1 MLRDMFH
8 GVTEQLIRYQA
19 KGELDQP
26 TVAMFQHILNLISA
40 MIREMEPN
48 E

>member
-1 MLRDMFH
+1 LLRDIFH

-19 KGELDQP
+19 DQKLDQP
-26 TVAMFQHILNLISA
+26 TIAMFQDILTLISA
-40 MIREMEPN
+40 IIREMELN